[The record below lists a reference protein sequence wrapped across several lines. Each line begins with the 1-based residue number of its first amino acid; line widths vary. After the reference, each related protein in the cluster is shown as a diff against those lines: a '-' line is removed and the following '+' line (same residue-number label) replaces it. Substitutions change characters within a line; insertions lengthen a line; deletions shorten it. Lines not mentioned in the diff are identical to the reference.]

1 MSFLFVLVNF
11 PQSSYHRRGL
21 KLNGGHLN
29 VTDNSN
35 RAQARKNSEALP
47 VRATNHLALGY
58 QSRHL
63 AVSMELSEYL
73 PILIQILLA
82 VGIGVSILGFSHLFG
97 QKGRPGKIKDSP
109 YECGMATEKPGKTS
123 YSVKF
128 YITAM
133 LFILFDVDVVF
144 LIPWVL
150 THRDLVAAGIP
161 ILGPML
167 FFTAILGIGLLY
179 ELKSG
184 ALEWEK

>member
-1 MSFLFVLVNF
+1 MTLLD
-11 PQSSYHRRGL
+11 Y
-21 KLNGGHLN
+21 
-29 VTDNSN
+29 
-35 RAQARKNSEALP
+35 LP
-47 VRATNHLALGY
+47 V
-58 QSRHL
+58 
-63 AVSMELSEYL
+63 
-73 PILIQILLA
+73 LIQIIIAIGMGL
-82 VGIGVSILGFSHLFG
+82 GILFASHLFG
-97 QKGRPGKIKDSP
+97 QKATASKIKDSP
-109 YECGMATEKPGKTS
+109 YECGLASDSKGETK

-133 LFILFDVDVVF
+133 LFILFDIDVVF

-167 FFTAILGIGLLY
+167 FFTFVLVAGLVY